1 MITRL
6 VHLHISLDRCA
17 DFEAFVQPRMARI
30 EAQPGCLGV
39 RLLRGEP
46 GHYFTVSEW
55 AEEKD
60 LEAYRDSSLF
70 AEIWPTVK
78 PWFAAKAA
86 AWTTT
91 QIPF

>member
-1 MITRL
+1 MISRI
-6 VHLHISLDRCA
+6 VHLQLHLNRLA

-39 RLLRGEP
+39 ELYQGPP
-46 GHYFTVSEW
+46 GHYFTISRW
-55 AEEKD
+55 SSEKD
-60 LEAYRDSSLF
+60 LDAYRDSSLF
-70 AEIWPTVK
+70 AEIWPSVK
-78 PWFAAKAA
+78 PWFSAKAE

>member
-6 VHLHISLDRCA
+6 VHLQITIDRCA
-17 DFEAFVQPRMARI
+17 DFEAFVGPRMGRI
-30 EAQPGCLGV
+30 AAQPGCLGV
-39 RLLRGEP
+39 RLLHGQP

-55 AEEKD
+55 VEEKD

-78 PWFAAKAA
+78 PWFSAKAE

>member
-46 GHYFTVSEW
+46 GHYFTVSE
-55 AEEKD
+55 
-60 LEAYRDSSLF
+60 
-70 AEIWPTVK
+70 
-78 PWFAAKAA
+78 
-86 AWTTT
+86 
-91 QIPF
+91 